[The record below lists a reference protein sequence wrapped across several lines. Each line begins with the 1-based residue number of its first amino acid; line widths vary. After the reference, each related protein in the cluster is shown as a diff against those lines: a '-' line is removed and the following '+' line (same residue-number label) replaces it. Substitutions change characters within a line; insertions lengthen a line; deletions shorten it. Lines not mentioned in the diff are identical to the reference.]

1 MIMSPTALDRRR
13 ILLVARGC
21 YLDECNG
28 AAVASRAM
36 LQAMARRGFAVEALT
51 GAVFESA
58 DPGSDPDAL
67 LAERGFVFDTDG
79 GEAWTADP
87 RGLRA
92 AVPLHYRLTVQ
103 DVPVTL
109 HRSVSARPYEPHG
122 ADIDEF
128 LHLFEIAMTRFHP
141 DVLVSFGDDHLA
153 REICPR
159 ARARGV
165 AVVFALHNLT
175 FSEPALFANAD
186 AIIVPSRFAAAHH
199 RKALG
204 FDCTRLPSLIDPD
217 RVRTSSR
224 DPRYLTFINP
234 SHEKGVYVFA
244 RIADELGRL
253 RPDIPTLVVESSG
266 SERTLVDCGLD
277 LRLHG
282 NVNLM
287 GHTSDPR
294 QFWAVTRLC
303 LLPSLRWENQ
313 PLVAIEAM
321 LNGIPVIGSDRGGI
335 PECLGRAGVVL
346 PLPERLTP
354 STRELP
360 TADEVGPWI
369 EAIIRLWDGADWYA
383 EHSRRALAEARRWD
397 PDRLEPLYVR
407 LFNEIRPAADPTIEV
422 ARLRSSRSHTPLGS
436 GGKSAEAVREVR
448 PSIEAGI
455 RVIRRRWPGIINDC
469 DDDPVFVL
477 AAGWRSGSTML
488 QRMIMRSCFIWGE
501 PFGHATPIDSL
512 ADPIRCFTER
522 WPESHHFHLGEDT
535 DTLSKRFIANLYP
548 SISDLLRA
556 HQSFFCRL
564 FAEPARRNGAM
575 RWGLKE
581 VRLDCDHAFY
591 LRWLFPRARFLFLIR
606 NPYDAWRSYAAR
618 AAQGWEWYHR
628 WPTDPVTVSRFAAHW
643 RRLVTSFIEDHHRVD
658 GLIVRYEA
666 LARGEYPGAE
676 EYLGFSLAATAGR
689 MNPSDGGPAPL
700 GELAAADRIVLENEL
715 GSLASSMGYEV
726 LARGG

>member
-1 MIMSPTALDRRR
+1 MSPPAPPRRR
-13 ILLVARGC
+13 ILLASRGC
-21 YLDECNG
+21 YLDDSSG
-28 AAVASRAM
+28 AAVAFRAM
-36 LQAMARRGFAVEALT
+36 LQAMARCGFAVEALT
-51 GAVFESA
+51 GAVRESA
-58 DPGSDPDAL
+58 DTSSGPDVL
-67 LAERGFVFDTDG
+67 LAERGFAFDTG
-79 GEAWTADP
+79 GGAAWAADP
-87 RGLRA
+87 RGLRV

-109 HRSVSARPYEPHG
+109 HRTVSARPYEPHG
-122 ADIDEF
+122 ADIEEF
-128 LHLFEIAMTRFHP
+128 LHLLEAAMTRFQP
-141 DVLVSFGDDHLA
+141 DVLVSFGDDHLS
-153 REICPR
+153 RQVRSR
-159 ARARGV
+159 ARTRKV
-165 AVVFALHNLT
+165 PVVFVLHNLT
-175 FSEPALFANAD
+175 FSDLAPFTAVD
-186 AIIVPSRFAAAHH
+186 AVIVPSRFAAAHH
-199 RKALG
+199 RRALG
-204 FDCTRLPSLIDPD
+204 LDCTRLPSLIDLD
-217 RVRTSSR
+217 RVRTSIR
-224 DPRYLTFINP
+224 EPRYLTFINP
-234 SHEKGVYVFA
+234 AYEKGVYVFA
-244 RIADELGRL
+244 RIADELGRR
-253 RPDIPTLVVESSG
+253 RPDIPILVVESRG

-287 GHTSDPR
+287 GQTSDPR

-303 LLPSLRWENQ
+303 LLPSLRWDNQ

-321 LNGIPVIGSDRGGI
+321 INGIPVIGSDRGGI
-335 PECLGRAGVVL
+335 PECLGRAGIVL
-346 PLPERLTP
+346 PLPERLAP

-407 LFNEIRPAADPTIEV
+407 FFNEIRPAADPAIEV

-436 GGKSAEAVREVR
+436 GGESAEAVREVR

-488 QRMIMRSCFIWGE
+488 QRMIMRSCFLWGE
-501 PFGHATPIDSL
+501 PFGHATLIDLL

-522 WPESHHFHLGEDT
+522 WPESHHFHFGEDT
-535 DTLSKRFIANLYP
+535 DTLSKSFIANLYP
-548 SISDLLRA
+548 PISDLLRA
-556 HQSFFCRL
+556 HQSYFSRL
-564 FAEPARRNGAM
+564 FAEPARRNGAI

-618 AAQGWEWYHR
+618 AALGWKWYLR
-628 WPTDPVTVSRFAAHW
+628 WPTDPVTVTRFAAHW
-643 RRLVTSFIEDHHRVD
+643 RRLVTSFIENHHRVD

-666 LARGEYPGAE
+666 LARGEYPEAE
-676 EYLGFSLAATAGR
+676 EYLGFPLAAGAGR
-689 MNPSDGGPAPL
+689 MNPSDGGPAPP

-726 LARGG
+726 RA